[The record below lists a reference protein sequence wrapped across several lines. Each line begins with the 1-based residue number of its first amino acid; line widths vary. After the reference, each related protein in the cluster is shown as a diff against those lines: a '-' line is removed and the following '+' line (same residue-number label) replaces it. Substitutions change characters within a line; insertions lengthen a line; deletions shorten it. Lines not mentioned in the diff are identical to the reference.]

1 MTEGSK
7 NLRPQEEKLC
17 HKTYGTDKKIILC
30 LLFINNGNNNLYNA
44 SVYIYNYFKYAIEKE
59 DQLRYIVLGGYWLWF
74 WTWVACWN
82 DERSVCWKGPNSVLC
97 SRAICLLTVLLRV
110 NVREQNGHGTRI
122 PWWRCL
128 IWARRFVSYPY
139 KRSQNGHCS
148 FLPEIRNIPSHYVKG
163 GCIQWQTYKFLRDGS
178 TRAFLVYGIISS

>member
-1 MTEGSK
+1 MWWKVPKTSDRKKK
-7 NLRPQEEKLC
+7 NCATKL
-17 HKTYGTDKKIILC
+17 TALIKKIIFC

-148 FLPEIRNIPSHYVKG
+148 FLPEIRNIPSYYIKW
-163 GCIQWQTYKFLRDGS
+163 GCIQWQTYKLLRDGS
-178 TRAFLVYGIISS
+178 TTEH